1 MKAEIL
7 AVGTELL
14 LGDILNTN
22 AQFLAQELANL
33 GIEVYYQTV
42 VGDNPQRLKD
52 TIFHAFSR
60 ADLIITT
67 GGLGPTEDDLTK
79 ETAAEYFGER
89 LILDE
94 RALGRIRKYFDRTG
108 RVMTENN
115 VKQAMVPEKN
125 GIVLYND
132 NGTAPVIIM
141 EKIGKMIVMLP
152 GPPRETIPMFHKQE
166 KPYLAKKQEFTFVSR
181 ILRVAEV
188 GESAMEER
196 VKDIIDAQTNPTIAP
211 YAKDGEAILRITA
224 KARDEEEANRL
235 IDPVAAVLKE
245 RLGDAVYG
253 EGETDLETVVAEQ
266 LLQKQLTLAVAES
279 CTGGMIASNLVEYPG
294 ISAALVEGCVT
305 YSNEAKMH
313 RLGVKAETLEK
324 YGADAIRWYFYINSA
339 PWLPNRFHGKAVVE
353 GQRKFMGTLWNTY
366 AFFVLYANIDDFD
379 ATKYTLDYDKLSVM
393 DKWLLSKLNSAIKA
407 VDYDL
412 SNYKIPEAAKALQ
425 SFVDDMSNWYVRRSR
440 ERFWA
445 KGMEQDKINAYM
457 TLYTALVEICKTA
470 APMIPFMTED
480 IYQNLVRS
488 VDESAPESIHLR
500 DFPVVNEA
508 HIDTELEA
516 NMDNVLKLVVM
527 GRACRNTANI
537 KNRQPIGQMYVKAD
551 FEIPEFYKD
560 IVKDELNVKNVTF
573 TQDVRDFTSY
583 TFKPQLKTV
592 GPKYGKMLGGIK
604 AALENLE
611 GNAAMDELN
620 ATDALKL
627 DINGQEVTLFRED
640 LLIESAQ
647 MPGYVS
653 ENDNGITVVM
663 DTNLSEELL
672 EEGFVRE
679 IISKVQTMR
688 KEAGFEVMDKI
699 AVTYEGTEKAEKV
712 FADNASTIADETLAL
727 EVTKAAPAG
736 YTKEWKINGETVTIG
751 VEKR

>member
-132 NGTAPVIIM
+132 NGTAPGIIM
-141 EKIGKMIVMLP
+141 EKNGKMIVMLP
-152 GPPRETIPMFHKQE
+152 GPPRETIPMFQNQV

-313 RLGVKAETLEK
+313 RLGV
-324 YGADAIRWYFYINSA
+324 R
-339 PWLPNRFHGKAVVE
+339 
-353 GQRKFMGTLWNTY
+353 RKHW
-366 AFFVLYANIDDFD
+366 
-379 ATKYTLDYDKLSVM
+379 
-393 DKWLLSKLNSAIKA
+393 
-407 VDYDL
+407 
-412 SNYKIPEAAKALQ
+412 
-425 SFVDDMSNWYVRRSR
+425 
-440 ERFWA
+440 
-445 KGMEQDKINAYM
+445 
-457 TLYTALVEICKTA
+457 
-470 APMIPFMTED
+470 
-480 IYQNLVRS
+480 
-488 VDESAPESIHLR
+488 
-500 DFPVVNEA
+500 
-508 HIDTELEA
+508 
-516 NMDNVLKLVVM
+516 
-527 GRACRNTANI
+527 RNTAQSAR
-537 KNRQPIGQMYVKAD
+537 KRRRKWRRALREQAAQTSAWQ
-551 FEIPEFYKD
+551 
-560 IVKDELNVKNVTF
+560 LRAL
-573 TQDVRDFTSY
+573 QVR
-583 TFKPQLKTV
+583 
-592 GPKYGKMLGGIK
+592 K
-604 AALENLE
+604 AARASRSVWFIL
-611 GNAAMDELN
+611 
-620 ATDALKL
+620 
-627 DINGQEVTLFRED
+627 R
-640 LLIESAQ
+640 LLIKEKRRCTPAILS
-647 MPGYVS
+647 GSGTKS
-653 ENDNGITVVM
+653 EN
-663 DTNLSEELL
+663 
-672 EEGFVRE
+672 VRH
-679 IISKVQTMR
+679 ILR
-688 KEAGFEVMDKI
+688 
-699 AVTYEGTEKAEKV
+699 
-712 FADNASTIADETLAL
+712 
-727 EVTKAAPAG
+727 
-736 YTKEWKINGETVTIG
+736 
-751 VEKR
+751 